1 MKELVCEVHERF
13 HCLLLAFFCIVE
25 SVLLMVL
32 SRLVTGDDSKARWAM
47 FLFGLFI
54 LCAAGYMILAFLNH
68 RLKVFSDGSMHY
80 STFLGMKTDFSYTDV
95 AEIEPIYQKGLRN
108 RKPFWL

>member
-13 HCLLLAFFCIVE
+13 HCLLLAVFCIVE

-80 STFLGMKTDFSYTDV
+80 SAFLGMKTDFSYTDV